1 MRRVTISCS
10 KLSFG
15 LWVAAG
21 LFVGGFC
28 AQAVEYSWTAGSGE
42 NTDWSTAGNW
52 SPAGVPGSGDV
63 VLIGEA
69 EPLMTGGSRE
79 VSEFKIEPTS
89 GAIVQV
95 VGTGGETTLRV
106 KGTLLHRRQGPMQ
119 ISVVR
124 GHTTM
129 DGGRLAV
136 HAQRLESTGGQLFLG
151 QYHEQRSRALTGLEI
166 GEETLIDNGSR
177 VSIFTDGQR
186 VNLGDVRFGE
196 GGGMLFVANG
206 MVGSRSVTMGSLD
219 GTRDAVL
226 AVGDEPGAQMITTL
240 RMITGTD
247 GGNFAG
253 TLRDFD
259 EHEPSGSTLMVV
271 KTGPGEQ
278 ILSGPNEFSGAL
290 IVHAGIL
297 RINGNQSSSR
307 GPVRVGDGAVLGGF
321 GTIGGSVQVEGVL
334 LSDGMATGMRI
345 EGDLRIGSGATV
357 RVRRSAERLDS
368 FPAFTGSEDVS
379 VTLGGTLE
387 IEISEGE
394 IRPGMVL
401 PLFSDW
407 GKIKGNF
414 KSVKTIG
421 AEGIDWDTSKLNE
434 EGILTAKSA
443 P

>member
-1 MRRVTISCS
+1 M
-10 KLSFG
+10 G
-15 LWVAAG
+15 
-21 LFVGGFC
+21 
-28 AQAVEYSWTAGSGE
+28 GSGE

-52 SPAGVPGSGDV
+52 SPAGIPGSGDV

-69 EPLMTGGSRE
+69 EPLMTDGSRE
-79 VSEFKIEPTS
+79 VLEFKIAPES
-89 GAIVQV
+89 GSLVQV
-95 VGTGGETTLRV
+95 IGTGGETTLVV
-106 KGTLLHRRQGPMQ
+106 KGTLLNKRQGPTQ
-119 ISVVR
+119 ISVLR
-124 GHTTM
+124 GNTTM

-136 HAQRLESTGGQLFLG
+136 HAQRLESTGGKLFLG

-166 GEETLIDNGSR
+166 GEETWIDSGSR

-186 VNLGDVRFGE
+186 VSLGDVRFGE

-206 MVGSRSVTMGSLD
+206 MAGSRSVTIGSLD
-219 GTRDAVL
+219 GSGDAVL
-226 AVGDEPGAQMITTL
+226 AVGDVPGAQMVATL

-259 EHEPSGSTLMVV
+259 EYEPSGSTLLVV

-278 ILSGPNEFSGAL
+278 ILSGPNQFSGAL
-290 IVHAGIL
+290 VVHEGIL

-307 GPVRVGDGAVLGGF
+307 GPVRVGDGAVLAGF
-321 GTIGGSVQVEGVL
+321 GTIGGPVQIEGVL
-334 LSDGMATGMRI
+334 LSDGKAKGMRI
-345 EGDLRIGSGATV
+345 EGDLQIGSGATV
-357 RVRRSAERLDS
+357 RMRRAAGQVNA
-368 FPAFTGSEDVS
+368 FPAFTGSKDAS
-379 VTLGGTLE
+379 VRLGGTLE
-387 IEISEGE
+387 IEITEGE

-407 GKIKGNF
+407 GEIKGNF
-414 KSVKTIG
+414 ESVKTIG